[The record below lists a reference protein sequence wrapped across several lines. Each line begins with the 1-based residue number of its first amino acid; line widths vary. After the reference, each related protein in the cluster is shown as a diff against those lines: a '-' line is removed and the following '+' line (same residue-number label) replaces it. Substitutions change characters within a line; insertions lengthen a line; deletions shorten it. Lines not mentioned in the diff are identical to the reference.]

1 MTNQLDNSAINSSE
15 NWSELLAGYALDDL
29 SNEEVIAL
37 QEYLATHPDAL
48 LEEVTQLQN
57 TLALLPL
64 GLPDVVKPPIDL
76 KTKILAAAAPRTI
89 EENKEQVSKV
99 VAINSVPVSLP
110 VIATPER
117 SRTRRSWLPIMGSIA
132 AAAIA
137 GLGIQSYRL
146 QQEIA
151 QLRQTI
157 AAQQVPQ
164 QSNTTRYQQ
173 AVAMMTESKGRM
185 LNLSGSGPAAGATG
199 NVVVSPSEKRAML
212 MLQKMPPA
220 PPGKV
225 YHLWAMVDG
234 SKVSCIQFTPEA
246 DGQVLMQLPA
256 DRWNNAVGVV
266 ITIEPEKS
274 DAQPVGEMIMSGQE
288 I

>member
-1 MTNQLDNSAINSSE
+1 MTNQLDNSATNSSE

-48 LEEVTQLQN
+48 LQEVTQLQN

-64 GLPDVVKPPIDL
+64 GLPDVVAPPIDL
-76 KTKILAAAAPRTI
+76 KAKILAAAAPRLI
-89 EENKEQVSKV
+89 EEPVKQVSNV
-99 VAINSVPVSLP
+99 VAINPLPVSSP
-110 VIATPER
+110 IIATPER
-117 SRTRRSWLPIMGSIA
+117 SRTRRSWLPIAGGIAAASIA
-132 AAAIA
+132 A
-137 GLGIQSYRL
+137 LGVQSYRL

-151 QLRQTI
+151 QLRQSMV
-157 AAQQVPQ
+157 AQP
-164 QSNTTRYQQ
+164 SNSTRYQQ

-185 LNLSGSGPAAGATG
+185 LNLSGSGPAAGAKG

-212 MLQKMPPA
+212 MIQKMPPA

-274 DAQPVGEMIMSGQE
+274 DEKPSGEMIMSGTE

>member
-1 MTNQLDNSAINSSE
+1 MTNQLDNSAT

-48 LEEVTQLQN
+48 LEEVTELQN
-57 TLALLPL
+57 TLALMPL
-64 GLPDVVKPPIDL
+64 GLTDVMAPPIDL
-76 KTKILAAAAPRTI
+76 KAKILAAAAPRPV
-89 EENKEQVSKV
+89 EEVKKV
-99 VAINSVPVSLP
+99 IAITPPVRLEPAILQPAILQPVSAP
-110 VIATPER
+110 TR
-117 SRTRRSWLPIMGSIA
+117 SAKRRSWLPIAGGIA

-137 GLGIQSYRL
+137 ALGVQSYRL

-151 QLRQTI
+151 QLRQTMV
-157 AAQQVPQ
+157 AQQT
-164 QSNTTRYQQ
+164 NGTRYQQ
-173 AVAMMTESKGRM
+173 AIAMMNESKGRM
-185 LNLSGSGPAAGATG
+185 LNLSGSGAAAGATG
-199 NVVVSPSEKRAML
+199 NVVVSTNEKRAML
-212 MLQKMPPA
+212 MIQKMPPA

-234 SKVSCIQFTPEA
+234 NKVSCIQFTPEA
-246 DGQVLMQLPA
+246 DGQVLLQLPA

-274 DAQPVGEMIMSGQE
+274 DTKPSGEMIMSDTQ

>member
-1 MTNQLDNSAINSSE
+1 MTNQLDNSTTNPSE
-15 NWSELLAGYALDDL
+15 DWSELLAGYALDDL

-64 GLPDVVKPPIDL
+64 GLLDVVTPPIDL
-76 KTKILAAAAPRTI
+76 KAKILAAAAPRPI
-89 EENKEQVSKV
+89 DEISKV
-99 VAINSVPVSLP
+99 IAINPLPVSLP
-110 VIATPER
+110 VIAPPKR
-117 SRTRRSWLPIMGSIA
+117 SRTRRDWLPIVGSIA
-132 AAAIA
+132 AAAIVA
-137 GLGIQSYRL
+137 LGIQSYRL

-151 QLRQTI
+151 QLRQTMV
-157 AAQQVPQ
+157 AQ
-164 QSNTTRYQQ
+164 QSNGTRYQE
-173 AVAMMTESKGRM
+173 AVTMMTESKGRM
-185 LNLSGSGPAAGATG
+185 LNLSGSGTAAGAIG
-199 NVVVSPSEKRAML
+199 NVVVSGTEKRAIL
-212 MLQKMPPA
+212 MIQKMPPA

-246 DGQVLMQLPA
+246 NGQVLMQLPA

-266 ITIEPEKS
+266 ITIEADKS
-274 DAQPVGEMIMSGQE
+274 DTKPSGEMIMSDAE
-288 I
+288 T